1 MSVIKIA
8 AVTDDGQ
15 MLSNHFG
22 MAAQYVVIEV
32 EAGRILSQETRQKP
46 HHAIHPDHS
55 KEHAHSE
62 QLHEDMFAPIRDCQV
77 LLVGGMGSGAHA
89 KAVSAGLEI
98 VLIGGSIADAVERYL
113 NGAAASNDMRLH
125 RH

>member
-15 MLSNHFG
+15 ILSNHFG
-22 MAAQYVVIEV
+22 MAAQYVVIET
-32 EAGRILSQETRQKP
+32 EAGRVLSQETRQKP

>member
-15 MLSNHFG
+15 SLSNHFG
-22 MAAQYVVIEV
+22 MAAQYVVIDV
-32 EAGRILSQETRQKP
+32 EAGQILSQETRQKP
-46 HHAIHPDHS
+46 HHTIHPDHS

-89 KAVSAGLEI
+89 KAVGAGLEI
-98 VLIGGSIADAVERYL
+98 VLIGGSIADAVENYL

>member
-22 MAAQYVVIEV
+22 MAAQYVVIET

-55 KEHAHSE
+55 KEHSHSD

-77 LLVGGMGSGAHA
+77 LLVGGMGSGARE

-98 VLIGGSIADAVERYL
+98 VLIGGSIADVVGNYL